1 MICSVS
7 SKSSVWARSDQ
18 RASIRLLKASHAN
31 HSHNP
36 QLLRQ
41 LGVVPYQQRFPWI
54 GGDLQTL
61 RDTLRPVALPL
72 DRGEPVPIA
81 VPALAS
87 GAAAAGELLAF
98 LDLPLS
104 SSELASTPPRAL
116 VLLLH
121 GLGGSSRREGL
132 RRLGLTLQ
140 NSGFAVLRLNLRGAD
155 PGRDLAG
162 GTYAAR
168 CNSDLLPVI
177 QRARQLCAELVAP
190 STTPLPLLGAGV
202 SLGGTMLLN
211 ACMATPEERATH
223 GWQGH
228 APLLDGLFCA
238 SSPLDLAACSASIER
253 PRNRVY
259 QRWLLQRL
267 VRQTLADPFGVS
279 ALEQQQL
286 THEPPRSIR
295 AFDAAVTAPRWG
307 FSSVDDYYAGA
318 SPLPRLL
325 AASVPLPPTLILQ
338 ALDDPWVP
346 ASSAIQLQNSL
357 VANRL
362 PKSRSRLDVFLTAQ
376 GGHNGFH
383 APGDS
388 LLTGCWS
395 DRLACAWF
403 NKQIESSSA
412 S

>member
-1 MICSVS
+1 M
-7 SKSSVWARSDQ
+7 RSDSRIQ
-18 RASIRLLKASHAN
+18 
-31 HSHNP
+31 HNP
-36 QLLRQ
+36 QLLKQ
-41 LGVVPYQQRFPWI
+41 LGVVTYQQRWPWV

-61 RDTLRPVALPL
+61 HDTIRPVPLPE
-72 DRGEPVPIA
+72 DQGEPIRIA
-81 VPALAS
+81 VPPLAS

-98 LDLPLS
+98 LDRPLPTPAGDSL
-104 SSELASTPPRAL
+104 PPRAL
-116 VLLLH
+116 VLALH

-132 RRLGLTLQ
+132 RRLVLTLQ
-140 NSGFAVLRLNLRGAD
+140 RNGFAVLRLNLRGAD

-162 GTYAAR
+162 GTYAAA

-177 QRARQLCAELVAP
+177 VRARELCRQLAP
-190 STTPLPLLGAGV
+190 SSSVLPLFGAGV

-211 ACMATPEERATH
+211 GCLSSSEDRAAA
-223 GWQGH
+223 GLPSDQ
-228 APLLDGLFCA
+228 LVFDGLFCA

-279 ALEQQQL
+279 PQEDESL
-286 THEPPRSIR
+286 TKNPPRSIR

-307 FSSVDDYYAGA
+307 FDSVDAYYLRA
-318 SPLPRLL
+318 SPLPYLL
-325 AASVPLPPTLILQ
+325 DDRRSLPPTLLLQ

-346 ASSAIQLQNSL
+346 ASGAKRLLSALMLQPADQRDPVSVL
-357 VANRL
+357 
-362 PKSRSRLDVFLTAQ
+362 LTER

-388 LLTGCWS
+388 LESGCWS
-395 DRLACAWF
+395 DRVASAWLT
-403 NKQIESSSA
+403 QLSTDDPS
-412 S
+412 

>member
-1 MICSVS
+1 MGSPS
-7 SKSSVWARSDQ
+7 HDQ
-18 RASIRLLKASHAN
+18 
-31 HSHNP
+31 HNP
-36 QLLRQ
+36 RLLRQ
-41 LGVVPYQQRFPWI
+41 LGVVPYQQRWPWL

-61 RDTLRPVALPL
+61 RDTIRPLPL
-72 DRGEPVPIA
+72 PEDQGEPIRIA

-98 LDLPLS
+98 LDLPLP
-104 SSELASTPPRAL
+104 TPAGAPVSPRAL
-116 VLLLH
+116 VVALH

-132 RRLGLTLQ
+132 RRLVLTLQ
-140 NSGFAVLRLNLRGAD
+140 RQGFAVLRLNLRGAD

-162 GTYAAR
+162 GTYAAA

-177 QRARQLCAELVAP
+177 VRARALCRQLAP
-190 STTPLPLLGAGV
+190 SGSALPLFGAGV

-211 ACMATPEERATH
+211 GCLSSTEERSAA
-223 GWQGH
+223 GLASDQRV
-228 APLLDGLFCA
+228 LDGLFCA

-279 ALEQQQL
+279 PQEDESLNQR
-286 THEPPRSIR
+286 PPRSIR

-307 FSSVDDYYAGA
+307 FDSVDAYYAGA
-318 SPLPRLL
+318 SPLPHLL
-325 AASVPLPPTLILQ
+325 EDRSSLPPTLLLQ

-346 ASSAIQLQNSL
+346 AAGAERVLAA
-357 VANRL
+357 VASQQAAQRGPVSVL
-362 PKSRSRLDVFLTAQ
+362 LTQ
-376 GGHNGFH
+376 RGGHNGFH

-388 LLTGCWS
+388 LESGCWS
-395 DRLACAWF
+395 DRVASAWL
-403 NKQIESSSA
+403 KQLSA
-412 S
+412 DVDR

>member
-1 MICSVS
+1 MIFSVS
-7 SKSSVWARSDQ
+7 SKSLVWVRSDQ
-18 RASIRLLKASHAN
+18 RDLILSLKALISKHPD
-31 HSHNP
+31 NP

-61 RDTLRPVALPL
+61 RDTLRPVALPP
-72 DRGEPVPIA
+72 DRGEPIPID

-87 GAAAAGELLAF
+87 GAAAAGQLLAF
-98 LDLPLS
+98 LDRPLS
-104 SSELASTPPRAL
+104 NCDPDTGQPHAL

-132 RRLGLTLQ
+132 RRLGNTLQ
-140 NSGFAVLRLNLRGAD
+140 HGGFAVLRLNLRGAD
-155 PGRDLAG
+155 PGRHLAG

-177 QRARQLCAELVAP
+177 QKARQLCGELADRA
-190 STTPLPLLGAGV
+190 LPLFGAGV

-211 ACMATPEERATH
+211 ACMASVKERATH
-223 GWQGH
+223 GFVGH
-228 APLLDGLFCA
+228 DPLLDGLFCA
-238 SSPLDLAACSASIER
+238 SSPLDLADCSASIER

-279 ALEQQQL
+279 AQEKAQL
-286 THEPPRSIR
+286 TGEPPRSIR

-307 FSSVDDYYAGA
+307 FSTVDAYYEGA
-318 SPLPRLL
+318 SPLPKLL
-325 AASVPLPPTLILQ
+325 SDRRSLPPTLLLQ

-346 ASSAIQLQNSL
+346 AAAAAQVSSVVQA
-357 VANRL
+357 
-362 PKSRSRLDVFLTAQ
+362 PMDVGQEPVSVLLTRQ

-388 LLTGCWS
+388 LNTGCWS
-395 DRLACAWF
+395 DRIALSWLT
-403 NKQIESSSA
+403 QLSSA
-412 S
+412 PDR

>member
-1 MICSVS
+1 MGSHS
-7 SKSSVWARSDQ
+7 QDQ
-18 RASIRLLKASHAN
+18 
-31 HSHNP
+31 HSP
-36 QLLRQ
+36 RLLRQ
-41 LGVVPYQQRFPWI
+41 LGVVPYQQRWPWL

-61 RDTLRPVALPL
+61 RDTLRPLPL
-72 DRGEPVPIA
+72 PDDQGEPIRIA

-98 LDLPLS
+98 LDHPLP
-104 SSELASTPPRAL
+104 TPAGDPVSPRAL
-116 VLLLH
+116 VVALH

-132 RRLGLTLQ
+132 RRLVLTLQ
-140 NSGFAVLRLNLRGAD
+140 RQGFAVLRLNLRGAD

-162 GTYAAR
+162 GTYAAA

-177 QRARQLCAELVAP
+177 VRARALCRQLAP
-190 STTPLPLLGAGV
+190 SGSALPLFGAGV

-211 ACMATPEERATH
+211 GCLSSTEERTAA
-223 GWQGH
+223 GL
-228 APLLDGLFCA
+228 APDQLVLDGLFCA

-279 ALEQQQL
+279 PQEDESLNQR
-286 THEPPRSIR
+286 PPRSIR

-307 FSSVDDYYAGA
+307 FDSVDAYYAGA
-318 SPLPRLL
+318 SPLPHLL
-325 AASVPLPPTLILQ
+325 EDRSSLPPTLLLQ

-346 ASSAIQLQNSL
+346 AAGAERVLAA
-357 VANRL
+357 VASQQAAQRGPVSVL
-362 PKSRSRLDVFLTAQ
+362 LTQ
-376 GGHNGFH
+376 RGGHNGFH

-388 LLTGCWS
+388 LESGCWS
-395 DRLACAWF
+395 DRVASAWL
-403 NKQIESSSA
+403 KQLSA
-412 S
+412 DADR